1 MRARPAPQTPH
12 EQQPGS
18 VVIKAY
24 EGVAAGMIE
33 ILADDMTQGLKLQ
46 LSMKA
51 EEFYPWLHGQLRTFV
66 P

>member
-1 MRARPAPQTPH
+1 MT
-12 EQQPGS
+12 
-18 VVIKAY
+18 KAY